1 MNAISRF
8 FLQGKHWQIFIP
20 VIGVYLAGNI
30 IGIFPMPF
38 PSRPGS
44 IIAKESLA
52 FGLLIGLSSLGLYF
66 WFWTMGSF
74 FTSILKPELRPRLS
88 LFQVALIYLP
98 LYIAFFITTF
108 PDFTPGI
115 IGLIL
120 LLHLI
125 AMFFAVYTIYFV
137 SKSLVMAEAKEA
149 VSFSDYAGECFLLCF
164 FPVGIWI
171 IQPRVNQLFANR
183 NIGERSSA
191 PANS

>member
-1 MNAISRF
+1 MPTFVKLANLFGSRRF
-8 FLQGKHWQIFIP
+8 ERNLPLLLQGKHWQIFIP

-88 LFQVALIYLP
+88 LFQVALIYLS
-98 LYIAFFITTF
+98 
-108 PDFTPGI
+108 
-115 IGLIL
+115 LI
-120 LLHLI
+120 HI
-125 AMFFAVYTIYFV
+125 
-137 SKSLVMAEAKEA
+137 
-149 VSFSDYAGECFLLCF
+149 
-164 FPVGIWI
+164 
-171 IQPRVNQLFANR
+171 
-183 NIGERSSA
+183 
-191 PANS
+191 